1 MTAILKVD
9 EIQDTSGNLIIKEDS
24 NTITLGA
31 SGDTITIPSGATFD
45 GSNATL
51 SGFATTNGITVA
63 GQWRVSNSPGSI
75 NNNDTIGTTDHGTWE
90 QADTQYSNIG
100 SAMTE
105 SSGVFTFPSTGIYLV
120 EFKLAMFDSTE
131 QSYIGG
137 AIQYTSDNS
146 SYNDIAEAFTS
157 LKLINSTTTYC
168 STFTS
173 TIIDVTDTSNIKVR
187 FKTRC
192 QNNGINVSGSSSVN
206 KTYANFIRLGDT

>member
-1 MTAILKVD
+1 MTSILKAD
-9 EIQDTSGNLIIKEDS
+9 TIQDTDGNNIINESS
-24 NTITLGA
+24 NTITIGA
-31 SGDTITIPSGATFD
+31 SGDTISVPSGATIANS
-45 GSNATL
+45 GTAT
-51 SGFATTNGITVA
+51 GFGGITMA
-63 GQWRVSNSPGSI
+63 GQWRINNSPGSI
-75 NNNDTIGTTDHGTWE
+75 DNNDTIGTTDHGTWE

-105 SSGVFTFPSTGIYLV
+105 SSGVFTFPSTGIYLI
-120 EFKLAMFDSTE
+120 EFKISLYDSTE

-137 AIQYTSDNS
+137 AIQHTTNNS
-146 SYNDIAEAFTS
+146 SYSDIAEALTS

-192 QNNGINVSGSSSVN
+192 QNNGINISGSSSVN

>member
-75 NNNDTIGTTDHGTWE
+75 NDGDIIGTTNHGTWE

-105 SSGVFTFPSTGIYLV
+105 SSGVFTFPSTGIYLI
-120 EFKLAMFDSTE
+120 EFSLNLYDSTE
-131 QSYIGG
+131 QAYIGG
-137 AIQYTSDNS
+137 TIMYTSNNS
-146 SYNDIAEAFTS
+146 SYNDLSQSYTS

-168 STFTS
+168 NIFTS
-173 TIIDVTDTSNIKVR
+173 AILDVTDTSNVKVQ

-192 QNNGINVSGSSSVN
+192 QNNGINISGSSSVN
-206 KTYANFIRLGDT
+206 KTHATFIRLGDT

>member
-1 MTAILKVD
+1 MTSILKAD
-9 EIQDTSGNLIIKEDS
+9 TIQDADGNNIINESG
-24 NTITLGA
+24 NTITIGA
-31 SGDTITIPSGATFD
+31 SGDTISIPSGATIANS
-45 GSNATL
+45 GTAT
-51 SGFATTNGITVA
+51 GFGGITMA
-63 GQWRVSNSPGSI
+63 GQWRINNSPGSI
-75 NNNDTIGTTDHGTWE
+75 NNNDTIGETDHGTWE

-105 SSGVFTFPSTGIYLV
+105 SSGVFTFPSTGIYLI
-120 EFKLAMFDSTE
+120 EFKISLYDSTE

-137 AIQYTSDNS
+137 AIQHTTNNS
-146 SYNDIAEAFTS
+146 SYSDIAEALTS

-192 QNNGINVSGSSSVN
+192 QNNGINISGSSSVN

>member
-1 MTAILKVD
+1 VTAAKINNDVISGQTELAATPADTDELLISDAGTIKRIDFSHLK
-9 EIQDTSGNLIIKEDS
+9 T
-24 NTITLGA
+24 
-31 SGDTITIPSGATFD
+31 
-45 GSNATL
+45 
-51 SGFATTNGITVA
+51 GITMA
-63 GQWRVSNSPGSI
+63 GQWRINNSPGSI

-105 SSGVFTFPSTGIYLV
+105 SSGVFTFPSTGIYLI
-120 EFKLAMFDSTE
+120 EFKISLYDSTE

-137 AIQYTSDNS
+137 AIQHTTNNS
-146 SYNDIAEAFTS
+146 SYSDIAEALTS

-192 QNNGINVSGSSSVN
+192 QNNGINISGSSSVN